1 MTESAFSRNPRLTI
15 KCDQCS
21 HKFTKTLRGL
31 ENKPRFPCP
40 ACGAIDDVTK
50 MMAKATAFS
59 KVLRKYF
66 EDRAANFN
74 REMRRLSK
82 R

>member
-21 HKFTKTLRGL
+21 HKFTKTLRGI
-31 ENKPRFPCP
+31 ENKPTFTCP
-40 ACGAIDDVTK
+40 SCGVAIDATK
-50 MMAKATAFS
+50 TITKATALNNA
-59 KVLRKYF
+59 LRKHF

-74 REMRRLSK
+74 REMRRLRK
-82 R
+82 K